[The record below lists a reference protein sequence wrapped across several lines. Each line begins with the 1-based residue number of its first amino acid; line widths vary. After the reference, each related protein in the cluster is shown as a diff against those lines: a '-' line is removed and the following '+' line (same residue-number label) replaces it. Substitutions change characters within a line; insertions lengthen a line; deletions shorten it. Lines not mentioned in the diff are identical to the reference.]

1 MYKENQIQILTA
13 GFILVLLL
21 ITANVSAPYFYYQV
35 VNLLTTLSLSFLAY
49 KSYINNSQIFTYIFA
64 FLTLLFQ
71 PLVPI
76 YFGKEGW
83 VVLDY
88 LTSLILFIYIIRYK
102 VKNYG

>member
-1 MYKENQIQILTA
+1 MNKENQIQILTA
-13 GFILVLLL
+13 GSILVLLL
-21 ITANVSAPYFYYQV
+21 ITANVSAPYFYYQIV
-35 VNLLTTLSLSFLAY
+35 KLLTTLSLSFLAY
-49 KSYINNSQIFTYIFA
+49 KSYIYNSQIFTYIFA
-64 FLTLLFQ
+64 FLALLFQ

-88 LTSLILFIYIIRYK
+88 LTSLILFIYILTLK